1 MVQRSLKE
9 HLLLL
14 NLMVDQL
21 LEQEVASQLERGQ
34 QSLLELEQV
43 VQWQAFPYVQICVS
57 NQVLEIS

>member
-43 VQWQAFPYVQICVS
+43 VQWQAFPNVQICVS
-57 NQVLEIS
+57 NRVPEIS